1 LQPYPV
7 EPPVSQDSRRAASE
21 AGAGFTLIE
30 LVIVLVV
37 LGVAGV
43 MAAPAIQPAL
53 DSVRAEAA
61 VRRTASFLDDARRRA
76 VLERRVLVV
85 HCRPE
90 EGRLELLGAAAG
102 ERAFQLPEAVAIVSC
117 LPEEM
122 RYFPQG
128 SATGMT
134 LLLRDRR
141 GRERS
146 LAVGTFTGL
155 SRVDAAR

>member
-1 LQPYPV
+1 MTSGRLPR
-7 EPPVSQDSRRAASE
+7 SRRRR
-21 AGAGFTLIE
+21 GFTLIE
-30 LVIVLVV
+30 IVLVLV
-37 LGVAGV
+37 LLAVAGV
-43 MAAPAIQPAL
+43 MVAPAIQPAL

-76 VLERRVLVV
+76 VLERKVLVV
-85 HCRPE
+85 HCRPGE
-90 EGRLELLGAAAG
+90 ERLVLLGAASG
-102 ERAFQLPEAVAIVSC
+102 ELVFQVPEAVAIVSC
-117 LPEEM
+117 RPEEM

-146 LAVGTFTGL
+146 LSVGTFTGL
-155 SRVDAAR
+155 SRIDAAM